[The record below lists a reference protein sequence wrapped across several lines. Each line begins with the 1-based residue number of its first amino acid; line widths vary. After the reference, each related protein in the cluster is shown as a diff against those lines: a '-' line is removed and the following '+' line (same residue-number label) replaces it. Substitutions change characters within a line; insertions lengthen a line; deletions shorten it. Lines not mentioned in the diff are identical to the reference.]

1 MQVLKRFKSPS
12 TALLSIPIAS
22 YCSIKR
28 LLDKRLNSPQIPAF
42 RMTTGIYI
50 TTSIFSYK
58 KNTTEFLSIFV
69 DNYSD
74 PLMLLINNFV
84 TI

>member
-42 RMTTGIYI
+42 RMTTGI
-50 TTSIFSYK
+50 K
-58 KNTTEFLSIFV
+58 HVLSFMPAANPV
-69 DNYSD
+69 YAAE
-74 PLMLLINNFV
+74 M
-84 TI
+84 T

>member
-42 RMTTGIYI
+42 RMTTGIVLDKGKRPDLKS
-50 TTSIFSYK
+50 TQNPSTSK
-58 KNTTEFLSIFV
+58 QHWLFV
-69 DNYSD
+69 LNAK
-74 PLMLLINNFV
+74 
-84 TI
+84 